1 MTTHDPETNGARSG
15 IAHSPDD
22 AGIAQHGLD
31 ELPEWDLSDLY
42 PSVDSPELAA
52 DRAWLVKECHGF
64 NSDYAGRLA
73 SLFSS
78 DFLTCIHRLERI
90 CLVEGRIMSFAG
102 LRNAQDL
109 TDAARAKF
117 LTDMTTEVTD
127 AMSQLVF
134 FELEINKLEK
144 GTLCGLLEENEELG
158 RYREYFEQIVAMKP
172 YLLSDELERYLHDQS
187 VVGVSAWGRLF
198 DETVGALEFDVGE
211 ETLSLEVTLHR
222 LSDPDRGVREQGARA
237 LARELRNHV
246 SLFSR
251 ITNTLAK
258 EKEVRD
264 RWRKLPAPQSRRHLA
279 NRIEPE
285 IVGALRDS
293 VVAAYPRLSHRYY
306 KLKAKWL
313 GLDYLE
319 IWDRNAPLPESDSDE
334 ISWDE
339 ARRIVLDA
347 FSGFSP
353 GLADVAKPFFE
364 NGWIDVAPRSGK
376 APGAFAHPTV
386 VNVHPYIL
394 LNYQGRK
401 RDVMV
406 LAHEL
411 GHGVH
416 QCLSSA
422 QGQLLCDPPL
432 TLSET
437 ASVFGEMLTF
447 RRLLDSARSPT
458 ERKILL
464 ASKVEDMINTVVRQ
478 IAFYDFESRVH
489 EHRREGEIVPDRIN
503 EIWMDVQ
510 RESLGPHFRF
520 MEGYET
526 FWTYIPHFI
535 HAPFYV
541 YAYAFGDCLV
551 NSLFAVYLDKGDD
564 FVSLYIDMLSAGG
577 SKHHVDLLKP
587 FGLDASDPSFWD
599 KGLVML
605 SGLVDQLEEID
616 RQ

>member
-1 MTTHDPETNGARSG
+1 MTIHTPGGTGSRSGFSRFPDDASVARSG
-15 IAHSPDD
+15 S
-22 AGIAQHGLD
+22 HG
-31 ELPEWDLSDLY
+31 LPEWDLSDLY
-42 PSVDSPELAA
+42 PSTDSQELAA
-52 DRAWLVKECHGF
+52 DRQRLAMECDDF
-64 NSDYAGRLA
+64 NADYAGKLS
-73 SLFSS
+73 SLTSS
-78 DFLTCIHRLERI
+78 DFLVCIRRLESI
-90 CLVEGRIMSFAG
+90 NLIEGRIRSYAG

-109 TDAARAKF
+109 TDAVRAKF
-117 LTDMTTEVTD
+117 LTDMDTEITV

-134 FELEINKLEK
+134 FGLEVNRIDEE
-144 GTLCGLLEENEELG
+144 TLAGRLDENEELG
-158 RYREYFEQIVAMKP
+158 RYREYFKQILAMKP
-172 YLLSDELERYLHDQS
+172 HLLSDELERFLHDKS
-187 VVGVSAWGRLF
+187 VVGVSAWVRLF
-198 DETVGALEFDVGE
+198 DETVGALEFTVGGD
-211 ETLSLEVTLHR
+211 TLSLEETLHR

-237 LARELRNHV
+237 LAREFRNQI

-251 ITNTLAK
+251 ITNTLVK
-258 EKEVRD
+258 EKEVQD
-264 RWRKLPAPQSRRHLA
+264 RWRNLPTPQSGRHLA

-285 IVGALRDS
+285 IVGALRNS

-306 KLKAKWL
+306 RLKAKWL
-313 GLDYLE
+313 GLDHLE
-319 IWDRNAPLPESDSDE
+319 IWDRNAPLPDSDTEE
-334 ISWDE
+334 IGWDE

-353 GLADVAKPFFE
+353 VLASTAEPFFD
-364 NGWIDVAPRSGK
+364 NGWIDAAPRPGK

-386 VNVHPYIL
+386 TDVHPYIL
-394 LNYQGRK
+394 LNFQGRK

-416 QCLSSA
+416 QRLSAA
-422 QGQLLCDPPL
+422 QGALLSDPPL

-478 IAFYDFESRVH
+478 IAFYDFECRVH
-489 EHRREGEIVPDRIN
+489 DLRRDGELVPDRIN
-503 EIWMDVQ
+503 EIWIDVQ
-510 RESLGPHFRF
+510 KESLGPAFRF
-520 MEGYET
+520 MDGYET
-526 FWTYIPHFI
+526 YWTYIQHFV

-551 NSLFAVYLDKGDD
+551 NSLFSAYLDKGDE

-577 SKHHVDLLKP
+577 SKHHEDLLRP
-587 FGLDASDPSFWD
+587 FGLDARDPAFWD
-599 KGLVML
+599 RGLSLL
-605 SGLVDQLEEID
+605 SGLVDQLEELD
-616 RQ
+616 GE